1 MTLRSRFRKL
11 AKNYSFV
18 DTEESIIFMEE
29 EIRKAEKRG
38 AQKEWLNYWDSFSKS
53 QIEYAKVKKPKGKKN
68 IRNETLDEL
77 LKKSSGGNW
86 RRVAEQM
93 KTK

>member
-1 MTLRSRFRKL
+1 MVNYK
-11 AKNYSFV
+11 KNF
-18 DTEESIIFMEE
+18 TEEFGIHFKGCAGELRWALDFIEE
-29 EIRKAEKRG
+29 EKK
-38 AQKEWLNYWDSFSKS
+38 KS
-53 QIEYAKVKKPKGKKN
+53 
-68 IRNETLDEL
+68 RNETLDEL